1 MNKITLT
8 IAATAI
14 FSAAAWS
21 AETPPWTLSPTVET
35 ADQWETIDANK
46 DGGSNQFVF
55 DANDG
60 DPYFKYTENKS
71 KAADDWVIS
80 PAVTVQ
86 AGKAYKVTVKMRNS
100 STYISDK
107 QDFTVTY
114 GNAQTAAA
122 QSNDIFSTTGV
133 TKSDLWVT
141 KDGKFTAAEDGV
153 IYLGFHLTSKS
164 YQGNCLFKSFEI
176 EEVQTLPTQPTQMV
190 ATAGADGAMTATI
203 TWKYPTLNSEG
214 GSLSGPLG
222 AKIYRVTG
230 LASSS
235 DDNFIGQTEMS
246 AEPGSDGSY
255 TDTSITEPGKY
266 KYIVLAYDATG
277 TTKATGNGTS
287 MIWIGPDTAAGNVT
301 NLTAT
306 VVGGN
311 VELSWTAP
319 ATGTNNGYL
328 PPAELG
334 YRISRVK
341 DGGTSVTLEE
351 NWKGALP
358 YVDENLDG
366 LGAYKY
372 TVATVYREQT
382 SFGITSPEVIGG
394 GTASL
399 PYENPLNSQADIKFF
414 SLFNATTPVGS
425 SSTRNWGI
433 SSNALNYWGRGEPVN
448 AWAVTPAFHFEAGKA
463 YQITFDTWT
472 KNHGDETRLLNVR
485 LASEPT
491 IEGLGESLMQEAI
504 PDDVTSMN
512 KKSVSLSF
520 SVQTTGDYF
529 VAFGI
534 TGNVTNTN
542 DIYVDDLT
550 ITSITSAP
558 AAPENLAVAADADGA
573 LKATLTWTNPTK
585 LNTGADLTAISK
597 AEIKR
602 GEEVIATLTDGLVP
616 GQTSTYVDESVP
628 TAGKY
633 TYSVTLYEGEDAGTP
648 ASVES
653 PWIGFDTPAAP
664 AGVTAALADNGILVS
679 FDAVTTTL
687 NGGIINAEGI
697 KYNVM
702 RNGEL
707 IAENIDA
714 TTYTDTAEL
723 PLAKYTYSVAAVNG
737 NAVSAYTAAEPI
749 IAGDALDLPYT
760 PSFETKDDSELWTL
774 GNWSWYKSDKALNTS
789 SQKWAFTPR
798 INMSQGTVQLTAA
811 IAYDSYA
818 DRNDVIEFALCKAAD
833 QTDPQI
839 VGETAS
845 FSPESS
851 IATDVTA
858 NFQVPEN
865 GVYYVGMHL
874 TEVAGYMGVNVSR
887 FDLEQTSVTGLR
899 DIAAD
904 GSIRYNGTDGT
915 ITVAGEGRLT
925 IHNMNGVKVADRI
938 VNGIM
943 NVSNLPAGAYIVTF
957 GGRTLK
963 FMK

>member
-8 IAATAI
+8 IAVTAL

-21 AETPPWTLSPTVET
+21 AETPPCTFSPTAET
-35 ADQWETIDANK
+35 ADQWVTIDANE

-60 DPYFKYTENKS
+60 DPCFKYTENKS

-80 PAVTVQ
+80 PAITVQ

-100 STYISDK
+100 STYTSDK

-114 GNAQTAAA
+114 GNARTAAA

-133 TKSDLWVT
+133 TKTDLWVT
-141 KDGKFTAAEDGV
+141 RDGKFTAAEDGV

-190 ATAGADGAMTATI
+190 ATPGADGAMSATV

-214 GSLSGPLG
+214 GSLAGPLG

-230 LASSS
+230 LANAS
-235 DDNFIGQTEMS
+235 DENFVGQTEMTFQ
-246 AEPGSDGSY
+246 PGSDGSY
-255 TDTSITEPGKY
+255 TDTSVTEPGKY

-277 TTKATGNGTS
+277 TTKTTNNGAA

-301 NLTAT
+301 NLTAAA
-306 VVGGN
+306 VGGN
-311 VELSWTAP
+311 IELSWTAP
-319 ATGTNNGYL
+319 ATGTNGGYL

-351 NWKGALP
+351 NWKGSLP

-382 SFGITSPEVIGG
+382 SFGTTSAEVIGG

-399 PYENPLNSQADIKFF
+399 PYENALNSTSDIKLFT
-414 SLFNATTPVGS
+414 LFNATENGS
-425 SSTRNWGI
+425 NRNWGI
-433 SSNALNYWGRGEPVN
+433 SSSALNYWGRGEPVN
-448 AWAVTPAFHFEAGKA
+448 AWAATPAFHFEAGKA

-472 KNHGDETRLLNVR
+472 KGKVDETRLLNVR
-485 LASEPT
+485 LATEPT
-491 IEGLGESLMQEAI
+491 IEGLGESLMAEGI
-504 PDDVTSMN
+504 PAEFTSIN

-520 SVQTTGDYF
+520 SVETTGDYF

-534 TGNVTNTN
+534 TGNVTNTD

-558 AAPENLAVAADADGA
+558 AAPENLAVAADPDGA

-585 LNTGADLTAISK
+585 LNTGADLSSISK

-602 GEEVIATLTDGLVP
+602 GDEVIATLTEGLAP
-616 GQTSTYVDESVP
+616 GQASTYVDETVP

-702 RNGEL
+702 RNDEL
-707 IAENIDA
+707 IAESIDA

-774 GNWSWYKSDKALNTS
+774 GNWSWFKNDKALNTS

-833 QTDPQI
+833 QTEPQI
-839 VGETAS
+839 VGETAT

-851 IATDVTA
+851 FATDVTA

-904 GSIRYNGTDGT
+904 GSIRYNGADGT

-925 IHNMNGVKVADRI
+925 ILNMNGVKVVDRI
-938 VNGIM
+938 VNGSL

>member
-1 MNKITLT
+1 MNKLTLT
-8 IAATAI
+8 IAATAL

-21 AETPPWTLSPTVET
+21 AETPPCTLSPTAET
-35 ADQWETIDANK
+35 ADQWVTIDANED
-46 DGGSNQFVF
+46 DGSYQFLF
-55 DANDG
+55 DENNG
-60 DPYFKYTENKS
+60 DPCFKYTENKNG
-71 KAADDWVIS
+71 AADDWVIS

-100 STYISDK
+100 STYASDK

-153 IYLGFHLTSKS
+153 IYLGFHLTSKY

-190 ATAGADGAMTATI
+190 ATPGADGAMSATV

-214 GSLSGPLG
+214 GSLAGPLG

-230 LASSS
+230 LANAS
-235 DDNFIGQTEMS
+235 DENFVGQTEMTFQ
-246 AEPGSDGSY
+246 PGSDGSY
-255 TDTSITEPGKY
+255 TDTSVTEPGKY

-277 TTKATGNGTS
+277 TTKTTNNGAA

-301 NLTAT
+301 NLTAAA
-306 VVGGN
+306 VGGN
-311 VELSWTAP
+311 IELSWTAP
-319 ATGTNNGYL
+319 ATGTNGGYL

-351 NWKGALP
+351 NWKGTLP

-382 SFGITSPEVIGG
+382 SFGTTSAEVIGG

-399 PYENPLNSQADIKFF
+399 PYENALNSTSDIKLFT
-414 SLFNATTPVGS
+414 LFNATENGS
-425 SSTRNWGI
+425 NRNWGI
-433 SSNALNYWGRGEPVN
+433 SSSALNYWGRGEPVN
-448 AWAVTPAFHFEAGKA
+448 AWAATPAFHFEAGKA

-472 KNHGDETRLLNVR
+472 KGKVDETRLLNVR
-485 LASEPT
+485 LATEPT
-491 IEGLGESLMQEAI
+491 IEGLGESLMAEGI
-504 PDDVTSMN
+504 PAEFTSSN
-512 KKSVSLSF
+512 KKSVSLNF
-520 SVQTTGDYF
+520 SVETTGDYF

-534 TGNVTNTN
+534 TGNVTNTD

-550 ITSITSAP
+550 VANIT
-558 AAPENLAVAADADGA
+558 AAPDAVENLAAAPDADGA
-573 LKATLTWTNPTK
+573 LKATLSWTNPTK
-585 LNTGADLTAISK
+585 LNTGADLASISS

-633 TYSVTLYEGEDAGTP
+633 TYTVTLFSGEDAGTP

-664 AGVTAALADNGILVS
+664 TGVTAALADDGVIVS

-687 NGGIINAEGI
+687 NGGIISTEGI

-702 RNGEL
+702 RNDEL
-707 IAENIDA
+707 IAENIDG
-714 TTYTDTAEL
+714 TTYTDTANL
-723 PLAKYTYSVAAVNG
+723 PLAKYTYSVGAVNG

-749 IAGDALDLPYT
+749 IIGDALDLPYN
-760 PSFETKDDSELWTL
+760 PSFETRDDTDLWTL
-774 GNWSWYKSDKALNTS
+774 GNWSWFKSDKALNTS

-798 INMSQGTVQLTAA
+798 IKMSQGTVQLTAA
-811 IAYDSYA
+811 IAYDSHA

-833 QTDPQI
+833 QTEPQI
-839 VGETAS
+839 VGETAT

-851 IATDVTA
+851 FATDVTA

-865 GVYYVGMHL
+865 GVYYVGMRL
-874 TEVAGYMGVNVSR
+874 TEVSGYMGVNVSQ
-887 FDLEQTSVTGLR
+887 FDLAQTSVTGIR
-899 DIAAD
+899 DIASD
-904 GSIRYNGTDGT
+904 SSLRYDAATQT
-915 ITVAGEGRLT
+915 ILFSGEGRIL
-925 IHNMNGVKVADRI
+925 IHNLNGVKVADRI
-938 VNGIM
+938 VNGTM
-943 NVSNLPAGAYIVTF
+943 NVSNLPAGAYIVTCS
-957 GGRTLK
+957 GRTLK
-963 FMK
+963 FIK

>member
-8 IAATAI
+8 IAVTAL

-21 AETPPWTLSPTVET
+21 AETPPCIFSPTAET
-35 ADQWETIDANK
+35 ADQWVTIDANE

-60 DPYFKYTENKS
+60 DPCFKYTENRNS
-71 KAADDWVIS
+71 AANDWVIS

-86 AGKAYKVTVKMRNS
+86 AGKTYSVTVKMRGS
-100 STYISDK
+100 STYSSDK
-107 QDFTVTY
+107 QNYTVTY
-114 GNAQTAAA
+114 GAAQTVDA
-122 QSNDIFSTTGV
+122 QSNDIFSAMDVAPTA
-133 TKSDLWVT
+133 SWVT
-141 KDGKFTAAEDGV
+141 KAGRFTATEDGV
-153 IYLGFHLTSKS
+153 VYFGFHLTSGSFK
-164 YQGNCLFKSFEI
+164 GNCLFKSFEI

-301 NLTAT
+301 NLTAAA
-306 VVGGN
+306 VGGN
-311 VELSWTAP
+311 IELSWTAP
-319 ATGTNNGYL
+319 ATGTNGGYL

-351 NWKGALP
+351 NWKGTLP

-382 SFGITSPEVIGG
+382 SFGTTSAEVIGG

-399 PYENPLNSQADIKFF
+399 PYENALNSTSDIKLFT
-414 SLFNATTPVGS
+414 LFNATENGS
-425 SSTRNWGI
+425 NRNWGI
-433 SSNALNYWGRGEPVN
+433 SSSALNYWGRGEPVN
-448 AWAVTPAFHFEAGKA
+448 AWAATPAFHFEAGKA

-472 KNHGDETRLLNVR
+472 KGKVDETRLLNVR
-485 LASEPT
+485 LATEPT
-491 IEGLGESLMQEAI
+491 IEGLGESLMAEGI
-504 PDDVTSMN
+504 PAEFTSIN

-520 SVQTTGDYF
+520 SVETTGDYF

-534 TGNVTNTN
+534 TGNVTNTD

-550 ITSITSAP
+550 VANITSAP
-558 AAPENLAVAADADGA
+558 DAVENLAAAPDADGA

-585 LNTGADLTAISK
+585 LNTGADLSSISK

-602 GEEVIATLTDGLVP
+602 GDEVIATLTEGLAP
-616 GQTSTYVDESVP
+616 GQASTYVDETVP

-664 AGVTAALADNGILVS
+664 GGVTAALADNGILVS

-702 RNGEL
+702 RNDEL
-707 IAENIDA
+707 IAESIDA

-737 NAVSAYTAAEPI
+737 NAVSAYTDAEPI

-798 INMSQGTVQLTAA
+798 IKMSQGTVQLTAA
-811 IAYDSYA
+811 IAYDSHA

-833 QTDPQI
+833 QNDPQI

-851 IATDVTA
+851 FATDVTA
-858 NFQVPEN
+858 NFQVPED

-874 TEVAGYMGVNVSR
+874 TEVTGYMGVNVSR

-904 GSIRYNGTDGT
+904 GSIRYNAAAQTV
-915 ITVAGEGRLT
+915 IVAGEGRVT
-925 IHNMNGVKVADRI
+925 IHNLNGTKVADRI
-938 VNGIM
+938 VNGSL

-957 GGRTLK
+957 DGRSLK